1 MTKCF
6 RCHGTGLV
14 EEGDSEI
21 GSAIIEC
28 DRCDAL
34 KAQVEQLTGEHRQM
48 EAEWN
53 LAHKLLH
60 TATKERDELKAQL
73 EAIKKVAELDKAID
87 EGIAN
92 YCEAKSEPVAWAKF
106 HNGKVLDLL
115 EEPDEGYMPLYASP
129 QAIQPLTDEQIE
141 DAYEVARRSYEK
153 HKSQIRGQQLTGA
166 DCPNW
171 HFAKAVEAAVRGQK

>member
-6 RCHGTGLV
+6 RCHGTGFV
-14 EEGDSEI
+14 EEGDPEI

-92 YCEAKSEPVAWAKF
+92 YCEAKSEPVAWLLPEETVNSLVVDSIERLIKLCKAAHTADIKVRV
-106 HNGKVLDLL
+106 NG
-115 EEPDEGYMPLYASP
+115 
-129 QAIQPLTDEQIE
+129 E
-141 DAYEVARRSYEK
+141 DRWFE
-153 HKSQIRGQQLTGA
+153 A
-166 DCPNW
+166 DW
-171 HFAKAVEAAVRGQK
+171 L